1 MKADEGLTKGWRRA
15 DAQSASFETLYGG
28 QFTLSPKLMILNYPD
43 ILSHQRN
50 TTVSSETTPHTK
62 WLLHY
67 IFITWP
73 DPDKHQMVKF
83 PNHLLPLYIPDTMKD
98 LVAPEAKNNLSIH
111 PEHT

>member
-1 MKADEGLTKGWRRA
+1 MGWRWADEGLTKGLKLFMV
-15 DAQSASFETLYGG
+15 ASLRYHLSWWYLITLIYSHINATP
-28 QFTLSPKLMILNYPD
+28 QFLQK
-43 ILSHQRN
+43 R
-50 TTVSSETTPHTK
+50 TPHTK

-111 PEHT
+111 PERT

>member
-1 MKADEGLTKGWRRA
+1 
-15 DAQSASFETLYGG
+15 
-28 QFTLSPKLMILNYPD
+28 MILNYPD